1 LGRARQA
8 NSTDKAEERVEVI
21 EIDLGDENENVNG
34 SERQGWKVM
43 EFGLT
48 RFWLLTSGT

>member
-8 NSTDKAEERVEVI
+8 NSTDEAEERLEVI
-21 EIDLGDENENVNG
+21 EIYLGDENENANG

-43 EFGLT
+43 EFGLAW
-48 RFWLLTSGT
+48 FWLLTSGT